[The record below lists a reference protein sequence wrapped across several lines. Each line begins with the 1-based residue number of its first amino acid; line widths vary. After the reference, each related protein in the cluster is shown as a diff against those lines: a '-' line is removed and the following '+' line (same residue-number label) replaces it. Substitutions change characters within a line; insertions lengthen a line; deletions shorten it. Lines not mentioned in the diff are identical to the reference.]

1 MSPGQLF
8 QAHIQQG
15 GLFEAPAG
23 QQARLNELAQTS
35 GLTVMMAEC
44 DRARSRSAVLRAV
57 AKAVDYPEFF
67 GNDLEALYDCLCET
81 VLDQK
86 GGLYLWFNKLHTGD
100 DIIAQASKDVF
111 EVCADVVDYASSKE
125 RVFVYS
131 IIHAGKHSAPEP
143 GVAPT
148 PYLGRDES

>member
-1 MSPGQLF
+1 MSLGVTF
-8 QAHIQQG
+8 QEHIKVG
-15 GLFEAPAG
+15 GLFEATPE
-23 QQARLNELAQTS
+23 QQAALSEQAQEAGLA
-35 GLTVMMAEC
+35 VMVAEC

>member
-15 GLFEAPAG
+15 GVFEAPSG
-23 QQARLNELAQTS
+23 QRVQLNELAQES
-35 GLTVMMAEC
+35 GLTVMTAEC

-67 GNDLEALYDCLCET
+67 GNDLEALYDCLTET
-81 VLDQK
+81 VLDQPT
-86 GGLYLWFNKLHTGD
+86 GLYLWFNRLHTAD
-100 DIIAQASKDVF
+100 EVIAQATADIL
-111 EVCADVVDYASSKE
+111 EVCVDVVDYCARKR
-125 RVFVYS
+125 RVFIYS
-131 IIHAGKHSAPEP
+131 IDHAGKHSAPEP

-148 PYLGRDES
+148 PYLRRDDD

>member
-1 MSPGQLF
+1 MSLGITF
-8 QAHIQQG
+8 QEHIKEG
-15 GLFEAPAG
+15 GLFETRSE
-23 QQARLNELAQTS
+23 QQEELIALAQEA
-35 GLTVMMAEC
+35 GLTTMVAEC

-86 GGLYLWFNKLHTGD
+86 NGLYLWFNKLHTGD
-100 DIIAQASKDVF
+100 DIIAQATQ
-111 EVCADVVDYASSKE
+111 EILQVCVDVVDYASNKK

-143 GVAPT
+143 GIAPT
-148 PYLGRDES
+148 PYLGPEE